1 MRTTALAAMTSCD
14 RTDGRRAPEST
25 QRRVI
30 LLADDDEL
38 VRSVVR
44 LTLEDQC
51 YEFLEAADGLEA
63 LQLCRRHRPDLAI
76 LDWRMPGATG
86 VEVIERL
93 RADDSTAGIPTIL
106 LTANGKPSQ
115 IEYGCR
121 AGARAFLV
129 KPFSPLELVR
139 VVEEVFDGS

>member
-1 MRTTALAAMTSCD
+1 MAAATTMSWNRRGPEGAPERS
-14 RTDGRRAPEST
+14 GRRL
-25 QRRVI
+25 I
-30 LLADDDEL
+30 LLADDDDL

-44 LTLEDQC
+44 LTLENQD

-63 LQLCRRHRPDLAI
+63 LELCRRHHPDLAI

-93 RADDSTAGIPTIL
+93 GAEDSTSHIPTIL
-106 LTANGKPSQ
+106 LTANGNPSQ
-115 IEYGCR
+115 IERGWR
-121 AGARAFLV
+121 VGARAFLV

-139 VVEEVFDGS
+139 TVEEVFEGC